1 MHPSSRILGT
11 DYTAFTF
18 FSMIQEDLTRDIIQA
33 AHEVHHELGYGFKES
48 VYQNAL
54 YKELKK
60 RGHNCECQK
69 EIKVYYKNEIVGV
82 FIPDMIVDGVV
93 ILELKAVKDLSPEH
107 EWQLINYL
115 KASSIEVGLV
125 INFGISVQVKRKIF
139 SHNRIKE

>member
-11 DYTAFTF
+11 DYTAFTV

-69 EIKVYYKNEIVGV
+69 EIKVY
-82 FIPDMIVDGVV
+82 
-93 ILELKAVKDLSPEH
+93 
-107 EWQLINYL
+107 
-115 KASSIEVGLV
+115 
-125 INFGISVQVKRKIF
+125 
-139 SHNRIKE
+139 